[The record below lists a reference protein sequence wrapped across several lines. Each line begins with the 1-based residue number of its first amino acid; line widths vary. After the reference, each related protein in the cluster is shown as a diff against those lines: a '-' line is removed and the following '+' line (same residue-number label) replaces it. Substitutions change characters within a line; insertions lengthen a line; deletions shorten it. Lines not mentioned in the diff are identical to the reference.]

1 VKAESNPKAAPPA
14 RSFRRWITEYT
25 AHEISITENV
35 LIVAG
40 GYLVVAGAELFAHW
54 LLPFRWIY
62 LLQSPTN
69 GVSMFPDVI
78 FPALVLGWWNGWV
91 GRNCTTRR
99 ASWFIL
105 PLGSGVAALL
115 PLYAMQVRLGSAVFW
130 WIRTPVET
138 ALFLATALFWAALF
152 VMVPML
158 VYHKDF
164 PI

>member
-1 VKAESNPKAAPPA
+1 MDSKSNPKAAPPDQG
-14 RSFRRWITEYT
+14 FKRWITEYT
-25 AHEISITENV
+25 AHEIPVAGNV
-35 LIVAG
+35 VIVAG
-40 GYLVVAGAELFAHW
+40 GYLVVAGAELLAHW
-54 LLPFRWIY
+54 LLPFRRIY

-69 GVSMFPDVI
+69 GASMFPDLLL
-78 FPALVLGWWNGWV
+78 PALLLGWWNGWV
-91 GRNCTTRR
+91 GRNCTSRR

-138 ALFLATALFWAALF
+138 VLFLAIALFWAALF
-152 VMVPML
+152 VMVPMRI
-158 VYHKDF
+158 YHKDF